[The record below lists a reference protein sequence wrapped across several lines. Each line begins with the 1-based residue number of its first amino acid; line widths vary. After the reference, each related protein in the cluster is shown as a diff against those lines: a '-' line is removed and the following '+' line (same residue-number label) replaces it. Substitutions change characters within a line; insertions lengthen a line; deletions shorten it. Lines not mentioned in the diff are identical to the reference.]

1 MAAMTPSSKTTISRI
16 SEVSRNKLVSRIAA
30 KAIKSTVVP
39 MLSALTI
46 AVIATTYVSYQ
57 ISIHQLKDRVQGIGQ
72 EHRASLEAYLW
83 EFDLEAVSA
92 NLRGFIDHDG
102 IQRAYVVDQS
112 GQLISQGDSA
122 SGTSELIKAEYQL
135 THSDGNGGIE
145 TLGHL
150 TIEANKNAVW
160 ALVLRNALA
169 LIAIFVLSTAFIT
182 WLIIRQ
188 FNRIAFNPL
197 ASLSERLRNPDHS
210 HDLHIDLKRTAGSD
224 KTDELDDLVESI
236 LAMRSNLLTAKESME
251 DGAQRLASAA
261 HLAGLAFC
269 TFDPTLTKLL
279 ACDENYA
286 AIHRK
291 TVDEMLDLDII
302 RDVAEKLM
310 DKESLE
316 RAMESRTRVIGGS
329 PEIATCRLNFDDGE
343 FVYFKQYFVGK
354 FDENDE
360 LIAIDVIAQDVT
372 HEQINQE
379 MLSQSQKNKAIGN
392 LTGGVAHDFN
402 NILAVISG
410 NLEFSS
416 SSTENPVVIC
426 HNNTALEAVSRGARL
441 TQQLLSFARKQPMSP
456 VVLDVG
462 KLVRESTPLIRTSA
476 GSTIDLE
483 IISDAGLWTTMADQ
497 AQLEAV
503 LLNLVVNARD
513 AMPHGGTLSI
523 ECSNARLDSS
533 YARSN
538 LEVAAGNY
546 VCLSVTDS
554 GHGMSPDV
562 VRQCIE
568 PFFTTK
574 AVGEGTGLGLSMA
587 FGFAKQSK
595 GHLKIYSE
603 EGHGTTVRLYLPKA
617 QQELARKVS
626 IVPSDHRSRLAGLRV
641 FIIEDNEQLRKVISS
656 QVESLGCVVYS
667 AFDEPSSLALAGSL
681 DRVDVILSDII
692 LPGDTDG
699 RRLSEKLARQLPN
712 VKTIFMSGFTE
723 NSIIHNGTID
733 EGVVF
738 LQKPFR
744 LNELAQALVD
754 QMDTESATVEGDL
767 ETS

>member
-1 MAAMTPSSKTTISRI
+1 MTPSSQTTMSRI
-16 SEVSRNKLVSRIAA
+16 SEVSQNKLFSRIAA
-30 KAIKSTVVP
+30 KARRSTVVP

-46 AVIATTYVSYQ
+46 AVIATTYVSYL
-57 ISIHQLKDRVQGIGQ
+57 ISVNQLKERVQGIGQ
-72 EHRASLEAYLW
+72 QHKASLETYLW

-92 NLRGFIDHDG
+92 NLRGFIDNES
-102 IQRAYVVDQS
+102 IQRAYVVDRS
-112 GQLISQGDSA
+112 GQLISQGDFP

-135 THSDGNGGIE
+135 THADGKGGIE

-150 TIEANKNAVW
+150 TIEANKDAIW
-160 ALVLRNALA
+160 DLVLRNALA
-169 LIAIFVLSTAFIT
+169 LVAIFIISTVFIT

-197 ASLSERLRNPDHS
+197 ASLSERLRNPDHA
-210 HDLHIDLKRTAGSD
+210 HELQIDLQRSHARSD
-224 KTDELDDLVESI
+224 QADELDDLVESI
-236 LAMRSNLLTAKESME
+236 HTMRSNLLTARESME

-261 HLAGLAFC
+261 HLTGLAFC
-269 TFDPTLTKLL
+269 TFDPTLTRIL

-291 TVDEMLDLDII
+291 TVDEMLDM
-302 RDVAEKLM
+302 DVGKDLVEQLL
-310 DKESLE
+310 DKESVE
-316 RAMESRTRVIGGS
+316 RAMEARTRVIGGS
-329 PEIATCRLNFDDGE
+329 PEIVTFRLNFDDGE
-343 FVYFKQYFVGK
+343 FLYIKQYFVGK
-354 FDENDE
+354 YDENDE
-360 LIAIDVIAQDVT
+360 LMAIDVIAQDVT

-410 NLEFSS
+410 NLEVSS

-476 GSTIDLE
+476 GSTIDME

-523 ECSNARLDSS
+523 ECSNARLDPN
-533 YARSN
+533 YALSN

-595 GHLKIYSE
+595 GHFKIYSE

-617 QQELARKVS
+617 QKEVAGTVTV
-626 IVPSDHRSRLAGLRV
+626 VPSDHRSRLAGLRV

-754 QMDTESATVEGDL
+754 RMDSETATIEGYL